1 MSELP
6 STWTQTTLSD
16 LASQG
21 QYGWTTKATD
31 KGSIK
36 YLRTTDITKGEINWQ
51 TVPYCLENP
60 PEVNKYRVQ
69 VGDILISRAGSVGYS
84 ALIEDMPVNAVFASY
99 LIRFVLHDEINAK
112 YLAYFLKSND
122 YWQQISEASAGIAL
136 ANVNAKKLANVVI
149 PLAPLA
155 EQKRIADKLDVL
167 LARVNGCRARLAR
180 VPAILKRFRQAV
192 LAAATSGA
200 LTAEWRGEDTTLG
213 WDWERAEDVCEKV
226 QSGGTPKEGFVES
239 EGIPFLKVYNI
250 VDQKV
255 NFFYKPQFVTVNV
268 HNAPLAKSR
277 AKPGDVL
284 MNIVGPPLGK
294 VAIVPDDFPEW
305 NINQAITLFRPG
317 SRVITEWLYY
327 FLCSGISVAS
337 VEHQTR
343 GSAGQSNISLSQ
355 CRNFI
360 FPVPPLKE
368 QHEIIHRVE
377 ILFGYADRLE
387 ARYMAAATR
396 VERLTPALLAK
407 AFRGELVAQ
416 DPQDEPAALLLAR
429 LQGARQQQSEQAPS
443 QQSSGLMA
451 RLRRAQT
458 EFKQSKPE
466 VQRSSTS
473 AMKPTAKHTP
483 TQPISIVQALR
494 DANEE
499 LSSDA
504 LFVAAGYPPDAD
516 AELVEE
522 FLVALR
528 TAIRSQE
535 VTKVRRDNQD
545 WFSVAK

>member
-1 MSELP
+1 MNVHFDGFKYEGLAFLDEIQAEKLKNVEVAKDDVLLNITGASIGRV
-6 STWTQTTLSD
+6 TLAPLEMEGARVNQHVAIIRLLD
-16 LASQG
+16 QINPNYIRYFLASPAQQSLIAETESG
-21 QYGWTTKATD
+21 VTRQA
-31 KGSIK
+31 
-36 YLRTTDITKGEINWQ
+36 LTKG
-51 TVPYCLENP
+51 
-60 PEVNKYRVQ
+60 K
-69 VGDILISRAGSVGYS
+69 
-84 ALIEDMPVNAVFASY
+84 IEEFT
-99 LIRFVLHDEINAK
+99 
-112 YLAYFLKSND
+112 
-122 YWQQISEASAGIAL
+122 
-136 ANVNAKKLANVVI
+136 I

-155 EQKRIADKLDVL
+155 EQKRIADKLDAL
-167 LARVNGCRARLAR
+167 LARVDGCRARLAR

-200 LTAEWRGEDTTLG
+200 LTADWREEDTTSG

-268 HNAPLAKSR
+268 HNGPLAKSR

-305 NINQAITLFRPG
+305 NINQAITLFRPS

-327 FLCSGISVAS
+327 FLCSGISIAS

-360 FPVPPLKE
+360 FPVPPLEE

-387 ARYMAAATR
+387 ARYTAAAAR

-416 DPQDEPAALLLAR
+416 DSADEPAGVLLER
-429 LQGARQQQSEQAPS
+429 
-443 QQSSGLMA
+443 
-451 RLRRAQT
+451 
-458 EFKQSKPE
+458 
-466 VQRSSTS
+466 
-473 AMKPTAKHTP
+473 
-483 TQPISIVQALR
+483 VQAAR
-494 DANEE
+494 GAMGE
-499 LSSDA
+499 SRA
-504 LFVAAGYPPDAD
+504 
-516 AELVEE
+516 
-522 FLVALR
+522 
-528 TAIRSQE
+528 
-535 VTKVRRDNQD
+535 RRRPGID
-545 WFSVAK
+545 

>member
-1 MSELP
+1 MSKHPLMDSWIETNLGDILQFNYGKSLP
-6 STWTQTTLSD
+6 DRVRSGNGFPVYGSNGIVGNHDKSLTHAETLIIGRKGSVGEVHFSSGSCFPIDTTYYVDQFHGMPSRYWFYLLTHLRLSD
-16 LASQG
+16 LN
-21 QYGWTTKATD
+21 KATAIPGLNRED
-31 KGSIK
+31 A
-36 YLRTTDITKGEINWQ
+36 
-51 TVPYCLENP
+51 
-60 PEVNKYRVQ
+60 YRVM
-69 VGDILISRAGSVGYS
+69 V
-84 ALIEDMPVNAVFASY
+84 
-99 LIRFVLHDEINAK
+99 
-112 YLAYFLKSND
+112 
-122 YWQQISEASAGIAL
+122 
-136 ANVNAKKLANVVI
+136 

-155 EQKRIADKLDVL
+155 EQKRIADKLDAL
-167 LARVNGCRARLAR
+167 LARVDGCRARLAR

-200 LTAEWRGEDTTLG
+200 LTADWREEDTTSG

-268 HNAPLAKSR
+268 HNGPLAKSR

-305 NINQAITLFRPG
+305 NINQAITLFRPS

-327 FLCSGISVAS
+327 FLCSGISIAS

-360 FPVPPLKE
+360 FPVPPLEE

-387 ARYMAAATR
+387 ARYTAAAAR

-416 DPQDEPAALLLAR
+416 DSADEPAGVLLER
-429 LQGARQQQSEQAPS
+429 
-443 QQSSGLMA
+443 
-451 RLRRAQT
+451 
-458 EFKQSKPE
+458 
-466 VQRSSTS
+466 
-473 AMKPTAKHTP
+473 
-483 TQPISIVQALR
+483 VQAAR
-494 DANEE
+494 GAMGE
-499 LSSDA
+499 SRA
-504 LFVAAGYPPDAD
+504 
-516 AELVEE
+516 
-522 FLVALR
+522 
-528 TAIRSQE
+528 
-535 VTKVRRDNQD
+535 RRRPGID
-545 WFSVAK
+545 